1 MVNPASDI
9 IGNGA
14 IRLSPKLVTSLF
26 SAESSDADHS
36 DLGESK
42 LLGSGTKTDVEGNA
56 IKEDLRHA
64 FFLAGPQRDI
74 FSGDTKTN
82 VRLSGPC
89 IVVEI
94 NCYPNYGV
102 L

>member
-1 MVNPASDI
+1 MKCNELNSQLYEVSLVLNKTDI
-9 IGNGA
+9 IGNGT

-56 IKEDLRHA
+56 IKEDFRHA
-64 FFLAGPQRDI
+64 FILAGLQRDI
-74 FSGDTKTN
+74 FWG
-82 VRLSGPC
+82 
-89 IVVEI
+89 I
-94 NCYPNYGV
+94 
-102 L
+102 